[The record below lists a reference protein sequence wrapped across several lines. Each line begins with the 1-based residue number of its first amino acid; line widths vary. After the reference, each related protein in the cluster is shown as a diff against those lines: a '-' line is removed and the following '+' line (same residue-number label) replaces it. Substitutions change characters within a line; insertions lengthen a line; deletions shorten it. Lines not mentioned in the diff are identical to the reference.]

1 MLPSELFKTAVMTP
15 LAQQVVE
22 RGMCS
27 KCHKK
32 TLRHVHACEHF
43 SSWQCTNCQH
53 VFMLEPASALNASD
67 AP

>member
-1 MLPSELFKTAVMTP
+1 MSITDLIRPAVMTP

-32 TLRHVHACEHF
+32 TLKHVHSCEHF
-43 SSWQCTNCQH
+43 SSWQCTTCKH
-53 VFMLEPASALNASD
+53 VFMLEPVPSDSAAGQ
-67 AP
+67 P